1 MVVDIVVGMVVD
13 MVLVWWCTM
22 VDVVVLHGG
31 VRVVNMVVDMVV
43 RHGGR
48 YGGAPWW

>member
-31 VRVVNMVVDMVV
+31 APWWCEGGQY
-43 RHGGR
+43 GGR